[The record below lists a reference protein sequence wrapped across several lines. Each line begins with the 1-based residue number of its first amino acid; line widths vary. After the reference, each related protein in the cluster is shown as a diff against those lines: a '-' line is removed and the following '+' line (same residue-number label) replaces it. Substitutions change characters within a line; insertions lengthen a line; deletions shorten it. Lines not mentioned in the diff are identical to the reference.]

1 MISQHHRPALDRIS
15 RTADAVSARRLLVS
29 GAKALLFAGLMW
41 AAAAAGEIPVP
52 GTPVP
57 ITMQTFVLMLAA
69 LTLSWREAA
78 SAVATYLM
86 AGAAGLPV
94 FAGGA
99 STLALVGPSA
109 GFLIGFLPA
118 AVITALVRGEART
131 DSARGRVLTA
141 LRYFGAIVLGVIVVL
156 YPFGAFVQSVLT
168 GVPFAAVM
176 TASLGFLVGDL
187 PKAVIVSAVC
197 AGIARRR

>member
-1 MISQHHRPALDRIS
+1 MISQHRSPVLDHVA
-15 RTADAVSARRLLVS
+15 RTADAATAKRLLAS
-29 GAKALLFAGLMW
+29 GARMLLFAGLMW
-41 AAAAAGEIPVP
+41 AAAAAGKVPVP

-57 ITMQTFVLMLAA
+57 ITMQTFVVMLAA

-78 SAVATYLM
+78 GAIGTYLV

-109 GFLIGFLPA
+109 GFLVGFLPA
-118 AVITALVRGEART
+118 VVVTAMVRGKART
-131 DSARGRVLTA
+131 GSVKARALTA

-168 GVPFAAVM
+168 GVPFPAVM
-176 TASLGFLVGDL
+176 LASLGFLAGDL
-187 PKAVIVSAVC
+187 PKAVIVSLAC
-197 AGIARRR
+197 AGLSRR

>member
-1 MISQHHRPALDRIS
+1 M
-15 RTADAVSARRLLVS
+15 
-29 GAKALLFAGLMW
+29 LLFAGLMW
-41 AAAAAGEIPVP
+41 AAAAAGKVPVP

-57 ITMQTFVLMLAA
+57 ITMQTFVVMLAA

-78 SAVATYLM
+78 GAIGTYLV

-109 GFLIGFLPA
+109 GFLVGFLPA
-118 AVITALVRGEART
+118 VVVTAMVRGKART
-131 DSARGRVLTA
+131 GSVKARALTS

-168 GVPFAAVM
+168 GVPFPAVM
-176 TASLGFLVGDL
+176 LASLGFLAGDL
-187 PKAVIVSAVC
+187 PKAVIVSVAC
-197 AGIARRR
+197 AGLSRR